1 MMATRDKDSPVVI
14 RVNKTTTGE
23 AHRRRYAPR
32 TKLECF
38 AIMISRVLRC
48 SHRYVLAQGRSLLP
62 RWEKNGVELMCYEIS
77 LDDLEGNNK
86 HQRAEKKKKRTRIKK
101 HLICLRACILW
112 PACLCNSSYSPSKPY
127 VLAHVVRLL
136 ILYSLDSRPAELSF
150 SLFLFF
156 HSPSYPSSSALHMA
170 ISSF

>member
-1 MMATRDKDSPVVI
+1 
-14 RVNKTTTGE
+14 
-23 AHRRRYAPR
+23 
-32 TKLECF
+32 
-38 AIMISRVLRC
+38 
-48 SHRYVLAQGRSLLP
+48 
-62 RWEKNGVELMCYEIS
+62 MCCEIS

-156 HSPSYPSSSALHMA
+156 PLSFISLVIRASYGNFFVLNFLLLFSSLLAFIADISSAWARFAVRSITHR
-170 ISSF
+170 SSRLRATRELQRIF